1 MIIEKEI
8 PPNLWNTKMKV
19 GKKKKQYKKKN
30 SYRVDLLVK
39 LKPSLINLVLE
50 SNPLVRMV
58 LDRTQCPNV
67 KSISKTF

>member
-19 GKKKKQYKKKN
+19 GKKKQYKKKN